1 MNGGSLVN
9 AGAPSF
15 LIYKGIHEREQI
27 TMKISFKELRKTPF
41 ELKASVKNLKKTY
54 AIQLKLAGIED
65 SMSEDTPVASMNA
78 VLDALENVTD
88 YVSDMLK
95 LKESEVE
102 KLEDMS
108 QEEVMAI
115 AQRLNM
121 RLMGMTEAE
130 IEEAL
135 SANEDTEGLA
145 E

>member
-1 MNGGSLVN
+1 
-9 AGAPSF
+9 
-15 LIYKGIHEREQI
+15 
-27 TMKISFKELRKTPF
+27 MKISFKELRKTPF

-54 AIQLKLAGIED
+54 AIQLKLATIED
-65 SMSEDTPVASMNA
+65 TMSEDTPVESMQA
-78 VLDALENVTD
+78 VLGALENVTE
-88 YVSDMLK
+88 YVVDMLK

-108 QEEVMAI
+108 QDEVMTI

-135 SANEDTEGLA
+135 SANEDEEGL
-145 E
+145 EE